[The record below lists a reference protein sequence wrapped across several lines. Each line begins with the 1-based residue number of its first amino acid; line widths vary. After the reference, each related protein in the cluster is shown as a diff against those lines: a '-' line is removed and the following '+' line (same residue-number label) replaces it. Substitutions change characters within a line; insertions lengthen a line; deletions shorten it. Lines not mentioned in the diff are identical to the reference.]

1 MALTDK
7 LTAIADAVRAKT
19 GGAELLTLD
28 EMAVEISGI
37 SGGNVLIIGNEN
49 LHDSSKYTAD
59 KYLTSSGDETAY
71 SGWRITDY
79 IPIKANTLYAIISIH
94 GGNGGIEGQ
103 YSGIYDSDK
112 TFVSNLR
119 GGGFACTANGFVAFL
134 ASQNGYIRFS
144 GYNNTIA
151 QLKVYECVGSFEYE
165 TGTIDTDNTAAL
177 SDDIPAEVA
186 LDILT
191 GGGPA
196 E

>member
-19 GGAELLTLD
+19 GGAERLTLD

-59 KYLTSSGDETAY
+59 KYLTGSGNEVAY

-79 IPIKANTLYAIISIH
+79 IPIKANTLYAIISIPD
-94 GGNGGIEGQ
+94 GNLSIAGP
-103 YSGIYDSDK
+103 YSGLYDSGK
-112 TFVSNLR
+112 TFVSNL
-119 GGGFACTANGFVAFL
+119 GVGGFACTTNGFVAFL

-144 GYNNTIA
+144 SYNDIIA
-151 QLKVYECVGSFEYE
+151 KLKVYECVGSFEYA
-165 TGTIDTDNTAAL
+165 TGIIDTDNTAAL

>member
-19 GGAELLTLD
+19 GGTELLTLD

-37 SGGNVLIIGNEN
+37 SGGNVLIIGNKN
-49 LHDSSKYTAD
+49 LHDSSKYTED
-59 KYLTSSGDETAY
+59 KYLTGSGNEAEY

-79 IPIKANTLYAIISIH
+79 IPIKANTLYAIISISN
-94 GGNGGIEGQ
+94 GNLKIVGQ
-103 YSGIYDSDK
+103 YSGLYDSDK
-112 TFVSNLR
+112 TFVSNL
-119 GGGFACTANGFVAFL
+119 GVGGFACTTNGFVAFL

-144 GYNNTIA
+144 SYNDLIA
-151 QLKVYECVGSFEYE
+151 GLKVYECVGSFEYA

>member
-19 GGAELLTLD
+19 GGSELLTLD

-59 KYLTSSGDETAY
+59 KYLTNSGSEVAY

-79 IPIKANTLYAIISIH
+79 IPIKANTLYAIISIAN
-94 GGNGGIEGQ
+94 GNNVI
-103 YSGIYDSDK
+103 SGRFSCLYDSAK
-112 TFVSNLR
+112 AFVSSL
-119 GGGFACTANGFVAFL
+119 GAGGFACFANGFVAFL

-144 GYNNTIA
+144 GYNATIA
-151 QLKVYECVGSFEYE
+151 ELKVYECVGSFEYAA
-165 TGTIDTDNTAAL
+165 GIIDTDNTPAL

>member
-7 LTAIADAVRAKT
+7 LTAIADAVRAKN
-19 GGAELLTLD
+19 GGTELLTLD

-59 KYLTSSGDETAY
+59 KYLTPSGVEDAY

-79 IPIKANTLYAIISIH
+79 IPIKANTLYAIISSPNISC
-94 GGNGGIEGQ
+94 ILGQ
-103 YSGIYDSDK
+103 YSGLYDSDK
-112 TFVSNLR
+112 TFVSNL
-119 GGGFACTANGFVAFL
+119 GIGGFSCTPNGFVAFL
-134 ASQNGYIRFS
+134 TSQNGYIRFS
-144 GYNNTIA
+144 SSNEIIA
-151 QLKVYECVGSFEYE
+151 KLKVYECVGSFEYA

>member
-19 GGAELLTLD
+19 GGMELLTLD
-28 EMAVEISGI
+28 EMAAEISGI

-49 LHDSSKYTAD
+49 LHDSSKDTAD
-59 KYLTSSGDETAY
+59 KYLTVSGDEVAY

-79 IPIKANTLYAIISIH
+79 IPIKANTLYAIIPTPRKLCIL
-94 GGNGGIEGQ
+94 GQ
-103 YSGIYDSDK
+103 YSGLYDSDK
-112 TFVSNLR
+112 TFVSNLG
-119 GGGFACTANGFVAFL
+119 GGGFACTTNGFVAFL

-144 GYNNTIA
+144 SNNEIIA
-151 QLKVYECVGSFEYE
+151 ELKVYECVGSFEYA